1 MDFRLKVFVT
11 AAQTLNYS
19 VCAQK
24 LGISQPAVTK
34 HIKALEQEYNVQVFT
49 RSGGKLRLSYEGELL
64 LERARRIVY
73 MYNDLGEESALL
85 SKAPKG
91 RFLVEIPPPI
101 YYGFLPAFVGEFC
114 RLAPRS
120 SIDIRVTELTSSLPA
135 QKPAAPET
143 EKDNKISITYSS
155 KLSDEAPLLFSD
167 TLVVV
172 GSGAFN
178 SGNYYDLSDLKFL
191 NYSNDLKT
199 SQDILEYFTKNKAI
213 NYSNIKVIAQLA
225 DSQAIIRLLLSYQ
238 KHGKKAP
245 AAVAFLWKSQV
256 AKFVKD
262 GKLQIVN
269 VADFQD
275 YQLPKRYYSI
285 SYNKTKENVS
295 FVDFLTNWVNN
306 LIT

>member
-19 VCAQK
+19 VCAQQ

-34 HIKALEQEYNVQVFT
+34 HIKALEQEYNVQIFT

-64 LERARRIVY
+64 LERARRIVG

-91 RFLVEIPPPI
+91 RFLVELPPPI

-114 RLAPRS
+114 RLAPKS
-120 SIDIRVTELTSSLPA
+120 SIDVHVTELDSSL
-135 QKPAAPET
+135 APELSSKT
-143 EKDNKISITYSS
+143 EEENPNKITITYTS
-155 KLSDEAPLLFSD
+155 KPSEDLPLLFSD

-172 GSGAFN
+172 GSGAFS
-178 SGNYYDLSDLKFL
+178 SGGYYDLSDLKFL
-191 NYSNDLKT
+191 NYSNDINT
-199 SQDILEYFTKNKAI
+199 SRDILEYFTNSRF
-213 NYSNIKVIAQLA
+213 NYSKVRVIARLA

-245 AAVAFLWKSQV
+245 ATVAFLWRSQV
-256 AKFVKD
+256 AKFIKD
-262 GKLQIVN
+262 GKLQVVN
-269 VADFQD
+269 VSEFQD
-275 YQLPKRYYSI
+275 YPLPKRYYSI
-285 SYNKTKENVS
+285 IYNKTKENAG

-306 LIT
+306 LI